1 MPFFTGPAPIRRT
14 LPYLQSGKLV
24 FRNIIKVM
32 EVHYNMHFRQ
42 HECRHLI
49 KYGNP
54 HIGLRDFYFWF
65 IPQIQYKNPNL
76 QIVRFLEMTPTPF
89 IRLWFDDGKDV
100 LVDCDS
106 KSKEDILEHLIKV
119 FGKSKKV
126 TSLEKALQN
135 SQDEHNP
142 ALFGFNQRRF
152 CICEIPG
159 MFN

>member
-152 CICEIPG
+152 CI
-159 MFN
+159 N